1 MFTNPETAIRD
12 IEMVA
17 ELMRH
22 YGHNIMGVYA
32 EVVSPG
38 EIGVGDQN
46 RDRVT
51 GAAGH
56 SFCQE
61 QKCHAECGRAD

>member
-1 MFTNPETAIRD
+1 
-12 IEMVA
+12 MVA

-38 EIGVGDQN
+38 EIGVGDQI
-46 RDRVT
+46 VIV
-51 GAAGH
+51 
-56 SFCQE
+56 
-61 QKCHAECGRAD
+61 